1 MIKSINRTAQA
12 YILARFKKAGG
23 EVSRKTTYILV
34 TVIAIL
40 SVTLLYG
47 SYQVSSQTGDLEGR
61 YQNVGTA
68 LEVMALVKT
77 RHYFQPVDTFALVK
91 SYVAK
96 GTING
101 MLQGALDDPY
111 TRHMDAL
118 AFENMM
124 NTTTGIYGGIGLS
137 VALLDDRV
145 TVVSPIKGTPG
156 ERAGLR
162 RGDKIMA
169 IDGKETTYMTLDEAV
184 SLMRGPEN
192 TELDLTIQ
200 RDEESFQIHIIREL
214 INVESVP
221 EYHIIDEEY
230 KIGYIEITNFSE
242 RTYEELLE
250 ALASLDGQGQKALI
264 LDLRNNPGGTLNAAI
279 QVANEFVSDAPLLYL
294 EDQLGNRTPFDSLD
308 FDKRAPLPMVVLI
321 NGGSASASE
330 IVSGAL
336 QDNNL
341 ATLVGTT
348 TFGKGLVQSLYP
360 LRDGSALTVTE
371 QGYLTSGG
379 KDINE
384 VGIDP
389 DIVVEVSLEE
399 EEAIYLGEAES
410 DPQLEK
416 GLEVLRSQL

>member
-1 MIKSINRTAQA
+1 M
-12 YILARFKKAGG
+12 
-23 EVSRKTTYILV
+23 SRKTTLILV
-34 TVIAIL
+34 TVLVLL

-47 SYQVSSQTGDLEGR
+47 SYQVSSQTDGSEGR
-61 YQNVGTA
+61 YENLGTV
-68 LEVMALVKT
+68 LEVIALVKT
-77 RHYFQPVDTFALVK
+77 RHYFQPVNTFDLVK
-91 SYVAK
+91 GYVMK

-101 MLQGALDDPY
+101 MLKSALNDPY
-111 TRHMDAL
+111 TRHMDAI

-162 RGDKIMA
+162 RGDKIIA
-169 IDGKETTYMTLDEAV
+169 IDDRDTTYMTLDEAV

-192 TELDLTIQ
+192 TEINLTIQ
-200 RDEESFQIHIIREL
+200 RDEETFQIHIVREL
-214 INVESVP
+214 INVESVT
-221 EYHIIDEEY
+221 EYKIIDERY
-230 KIGYIEITNFSE
+230 SIGYVEITNFSE
-242 RTYEELLE
+242 RTYEELLR
-250 ALASLDGQGQKALI
+250 ALESLDQQGQKALI
-264 LDLRNNPGGTLNAAI
+264 LDLRNNPGGTLNAAL
-279 QVANEFVSDAPLLYL
+279 QVANEFVSGAPLLYL
-294 EDQLGNRTPFDSLD
+294 EDKEGIRTPFDSID
-308 FDKRAPLPMVVLI
+308 IEKRAPLPMVVLI

-336 QDNNL
+336 QDNGL

-379 KDINE
+379 KDING
-384 VGIDP
+384 VGIEP
-389 DIVVEVSLEE
+389 DIVVEVTPEE
-399 EEAIYLGEAES
+399 EEAIYLDEAEY

>member
-1 MIKSINRTAQA
+1 M
-12 YILARFKKAGG
+12 
-23 EVSRKTTYILV
+23 SRKKTLIFLV
-34 TVIAIL
+34 L
-40 SVTLLYG
+40 LTLLSLTLFHG
-47 SYQVSSQTGDLEGR
+47 TFTASSQTGAKEER
-61 YQNVGTA
+61 FENIGTV
-68 LEVMALVKT
+68 LEVIALVKT
-77 RHYFQPVDTFALVK
+77 RHYFQPVNTFDLIK

-101 MLQGALDDPY
+101 MLKTALDDPY
-111 TRHMDAL
+111 TRHMDAV

-137 VALLDDRV
+137 VGILDDRV

-162 RGDKIMA
+162 RGDKIIA
-169 IDGKETTYMTLDEAV
+169 INGKDTVFMTLDEAV
-184 SLMRGPEN
+184 SLMRGEEN

-200 RDEESFQIHIIREL
+200 RDEEIFEVHIVREL
-214 INVESVP
+214 INVESVT
-221 EYHIIDEEY
+221 EVEMIDEEY
-230 KIGYIEITNFSE
+230 RIGYIQITNFSE
-242 RTYEELLE
+242 RTYRELVTALE
-250 ALASLDGQGQKALI
+250 ALDAQQQKALI
-264 LDLRNNPGGTLNAAI
+264 LDLRNNPGGTLNAAL
-279 QVANEFVSDAPLLYL
+279 QVTNEFVSGAPLLYL
-294 EDQLGNRTPFDSLD
+294 EDKEGNRTPFDSLS
-308 FDKRAPLPMVVLI
+308 RGTRSPIPMVVLI

-379 KDINE
+379 KDING
-384 VGIDP
+384 VGIEP
-389 DIVVEVSLEE
+389 DITVEVSIEE
-399 EEAIYLGEAES
+399 EEAIYLGEAEF
-410 DPQLEK
+410 DPQLER
-416 GLEVLRSQL
+416 GLEVLRAQL

>member
-1 MIKSINRTAQA
+1 M
-12 YILARFKKAGG
+12 
-23 EVSRKTTYILV
+23 SRKAPLITITIVALL
-34 TVIAIL
+34 A
-40 SVTLLYG
+40 VTLFYG
-47 SYQVSSQTGDLEGR
+47 PFRVSSQVGR
-61 YQNVGTA
+61 QTDNQESIGTV
-68 LEVMALVKT
+68 LEVIALVKT
-77 RHYFQPVDTFALVK
+77 RHYFQPVSTFDLVK
-91 SYVAK
+91 GYVMN

-101 MLQGALDDPY
+101 MLKAALDDPY
-111 TRHMDAL
+111 TRHMDAI

-137 VALLDDRV
+137 VGILDDRV

-162 RGDKIMA
+162 RGDKIIA
-169 IDGKETTYMTLDEAV
+169 IDDKDTTYMTLDEAV

-200 RDEESFQIHIIREL
+200 RDEEIFQVHIVREL
-214 INVESVP
+214 INVVSVP
-221 EYHIIDEEY
+221 EYYIIDEEY
-230 KIGYIEITNFSE
+230 GIGYIEITNFSE
-242 RTYEELLE
+242 RTYEELVE
-250 ALASLDGQGQKALI
+250 ALAVLDAQGQRALI
-264 LDLRNNPGGTLNAAI
+264 LDLRHNPGGTLNSAL
-279 QVANEFVSDAPLLYL
+279 QVTNEFVTDAPLLYL
-294 EDQLGNRTPFDSLD
+294 EDKEGNRTPYDSYGGV
-308 FDKRAPLPMVVLI
+308 KRKPLPMVVLI

-336 QDNNL
+336 QDNGL

-379 KDINE
+379 KDING
-384 VGIDP
+384 VGIQP
-389 DIVVEVSLEE
+389 DIVVEVTLEE
-399 EEAIYLGEAES
+399 EEAIYLGEAEY

-416 GLEVLRSQL
+416 GLEVLRTKL

>member
-1 MIKSINRTAQA
+1 M
-12 YILARFKKAGG
+12 
-23 EVSRKTTYILV
+23 SRKKTIVVITLV
-34 TVIAIL
+34 LL
-40 SVTLLYG
+40 SLTLIYG
-47 SYQVSSQTGDLEGR
+47 SFQVSSQGGADDSEPR
-61 YQNVGTA
+61 YENFGTV
-68 LEVMALVKT
+68 LEVIALVKT
-77 RHYFQPVDTFALVK
+77 RHYFQPVHTFDLVK
-91 SYVAK
+91 AYVAK

-101 MLQGALDDPY
+101 MLKTALDDPY
-111 TRHMDAL
+111 TRHMDAI

-137 VALLDDRV
+137 VGILEDRV

-162 RGDKIMA
+162 RGDKIIA
-169 IDGKETTYMTLDEAV
+169 IDGKDTTYMTLDEAV
-184 SLMRGPEN
+184 SLMRGQEN

-200 RDEESFQIHIIREL
+200 RDEEVFEVHIIREL

-221 EYHIIDEEY
+221 EYKIIDEEY
-230 KIGYIEITNFSE
+230 KIGYVEITNFSD
-242 RTYEELLE
+242 RTYDELMG
-250 ALASLDGQGQKALI
+250 ALKSLDRQGQRGLI
-264 LDLRNNPGGTLNAAI
+264 IDLRNNPGGTLNAAL

-294 EDQLGNRTPFDSLD
+294 EDKEGNRTPFDSID
-308 FDKRAPLPMVVLI
+308 VAKRKPIPTVVLI

-336 QDNNL
+336 QDNGL

-379 KDINE
+379 KDING
-384 VGIDP
+384 VGIEP
-389 DIVVEVSLEE
+389 DIVVELTEEE
-399 EEAIYLGEAES
+399 EEAIYLGEAEF

-416 GLEVLRSQL
+416 GLEVIRQQLL

>member
-1 MIKSINRTAQA
+1 M
-12 YILARFKKAGG
+12 
-23 EVSRKTTYILV
+23 SRKRTIV
-34 TVIAIL
+34 VIALVLL
-40 SVTLLYG
+40 SLTLFYG
-47 SYQVSSQTGDLEGR
+47 SYQVSSQVGAEGTEPR
-61 YQNVGTA
+61 YENIGTV
-68 LEVMALVKT
+68 LEVIALVKT
-77 RHYFQPVDTFALVK
+77 RHYYQPVSTFDLVK
-91 SYVAK
+91 AYVAK

-101 MLQGALDDPY
+101 MLKTALDDPY
-111 TRHMDAL
+111 TRHMDAI

-137 VALLDDRV
+137 VGMLNDRV

-162 RGDKIMA
+162 RGDQIIA
-169 IDGKETTYMTLDEAV
+169 IDGKDTTYMTLDEAV
-184 SLMRGPEN
+184 SLMRGQEN

-200 RDEESFQIHIIREL
+200 REEEVFEVHIVREL

-221 EYHIIDEEY
+221 EYKIIDEDQ
-230 KIGYIEITNFSE
+230 KIGYVEITNFSE
-242 RTYEELLE
+242 RTYDELMR
-250 ALASLDGQGQKALI
+250 ALNSLDRQGQRGLI
-264 LDLRNNPGGTLNAAI
+264 IDLRNNPGGTLNAAL
-279 QVANEFVSDAPLLYL
+279 QVANEFVSGAPLLYL
-294 EDQLGNRTPFDSLD
+294 EDKEGNRTPFDSID
-308 FDKRAPLPMVVLI
+308 VVKRKPLPTVVLI

-336 QDNNL
+336 QDNGL

-379 KDINE
+379 KDING
-384 VGIDP
+384 VGIEP
-389 DIVVEVSLEE
+389 DIVVEVTDEE
-399 EEAIYLGEAES
+399 EEAIYLGEAEY

-416 GLEVLRSQL
+416 GLEVIRTQLL

>member
-1 MIKSINRTAQA
+1 M
-12 YILARFKKAGG
+12 
-23 EVSRKTTYILV
+23 SRKTTLILV
-34 TVIAIL
+34 TVLVLL

-47 SYQVSSQTGDLEGR
+47 SYQVSSQTDGSEGR
-61 YQNVGTA
+61 YENLGTV
-68 LEVMALVKT
+68 LEVIALVKT
-77 RHYFQPVDTFALVK
+77 RHYFQPVSTFDLVK
-91 SYVAK
+91 GYVMK

-101 MLQGALDDPY
+101 MLKSALDDPY
-111 TRHMDAL
+111 TRHMDAI

-162 RGDKIMA
+162 RGDKIIA
-169 IDGKETTYMTLDEAV
+169 IDDRDTTYMTLDEAV
-184 SLMRGPEN
+184 SLMRGPES
-192 TELDLTIQ
+192 TEINLTIQ
-200 RDEESFQIHIIREL
+200 RDEETFQIHIVREL
-214 INVESVP
+214 INVESVT
-221 EYHIIDEEY
+221 EYKIIDERY
-230 KIGYIEITNFSE
+230 SIGYVEITNFSE
-242 RTYEELLE
+242 RTYEELLR
-250 ALASLDGQGQKALI
+250 ALESLDQQGQKALI
-264 LDLRNNPGGTLNAAI
+264 LDLRNNPGGTLNAAL
-279 QVANEFVSDAPLLYL
+279 QVANEFVSGAPLLYL
-294 EDQLGNRTPFDSLD
+294 EDKEGIRTPFDSID
-308 FDKRAPLPMVVLI
+308 IEKRASLPMVVLI

-336 QDNNL
+336 QDNGL

-379 KDINE
+379 KDING
-384 VGIDP
+384 VGIEP
-389 DIVVEVSLEE
+389 DIVVEVTPEE
-399 EEAIYLGEAES
+399 EEAIYLDEAEY